1 MAEAAAPLTSVPDRR
16 HSRRWRW
23 VLAVPLPV
31 AFAILGFFINVIGL
45 ISLLLVALGLITLML
60 IALTLAVMFA
70 LRAAKLRKRPVS
82 ATALLVPALALLCGL
97 CGLGAGYFG
106 GPPPVPAEP
115 ASSSSELA
123 YICTTDQGDR
133 ITLRWLR
140 SGRDSIRLAR
150 VLDMQRSG
158 LINGPVDQLRAALV
172 LQHGTDSMHY
182 RLAHELAKAAYDN
195 WVETPEQT
203 KGEAEWLMKATYDRW
218 MTSLG
223 KPQVYGTQKEF
234 NIGF

>member
-82 ATALLVPALALLCGL
+82 ATALLVPALALL

-218 MTSLG
+218 MTSLS